1 MLKSLVFCVALV
13 LAPLHDFHASITRI
27 DYNEESKVLE
37 ITLRVFTDDMSS
49 GLDTY
54 TGRNL
59 SFGTPMESPSV
70 NEKLPEYL
78 NSRFKVL
85 VDGKPIGY
93 KYLGKEL
100 EEDATWIYL
109 ESEKTKPSKTIQVT
123 NSVLTELFDD
133 QGNIIHINIRGK
145 KHTMGL
151 SKENITDAAHLN

>member
-13 LAPLHDFHASITRI
+13 LAPLHDFHTSITRI

-49 GLDTY
+49 GLDGF
-54 TGRNL
+54 TGQNL
-59 SFGTPMESPSV
+59 NFGTPMESPNV

-78 NSRFKVL
+78 NTRFKIQ
-85 VDGKPIGY
+85 VDGKPVKY

-100 EEDATWIYL
+100 EDDATWIYL
-109 ESEKTKPSKTIQVT
+109 ESEKTKPSKSIQVT

-133 QGNIIHINIRGK
+133 QGNIIHIHIRGK
-145 KHTMGL
+145 KHTLGL
-151 SKENITDAAHLN
+151 SKENITDTAELN